1 VIPVRGG
8 VYMLSAGGGNLAVFI
23 GADGTVV
30 VDADTGDRND
40 EILGTILA
48 LPTGEGVGTGPEGV
62 TAENPTSG
70 VGSPG
75 SIDPAL
81 RFLVNTHWH
90 FDHTGGNEGFARA
103 GATIIAHEG
112 VAALLAENQVMAA
125 LGGREVPAAP
135 PPARPEI
142 TFSERLNLA
151 WNGDLLHVVHM
162 PGAHSNGDAI
172 VHFRDANVVHMGDL
186 FFNGSYPFIDVDFGG
201 NLSGMVDA
209 VQEVLD
215 HTDEATLF
223 IPGHGPLA
231 YRMDLE
237 AYGEM
242 LRTVRDRVQR
252 LIDLGRTR
260 EEVQAAKPTADLDV
274 VWGGMGGFT
283 DPDFWVGLVYD
294 GMVKARSGG

>member
-1 VIPVRGG
+1 
-8 VYMLSAGGGNLAVFI
+8 MLSAGGGNLAVFL
-23 GADGTVV
+23 GPDGTLV
-30 VDADTGDRND
+30 VDADTGDRSE
-40 EILGTILA
+40 EILDAIRTLA
-48 LPTGEGVGTGPEGV
+48 AAEGPTTAPEGV
-62 TAENPTSG
+62 VAETPAGT
-70 VGSPG
+70 VDAPG
-75 SIDPAL
+75 SIDPTL

-90 FDHTGGNEGFARA
+90 FDHTGGNEAFAGA

-112 VAALLAENQVMAA
+112 VAALMSEDRVMAA
-125 LGGREVPAAP
+125 LGGRVVPAS
-135 PPARPEI
+135 PPAGRPEI
-142 TFSERLNLA
+142 TFSDRLNLV
-151 WNGDLLHVVHM
+151 WNGDLVHLVHM
-162 PGAHSNGDAI
+162 PGAHSGGDAI
-172 VHFRDANVVHMGDL
+172 AHFRDANVVHMGDL

-209 VQEVLD
+209 IQEVLA

-260 EEVQAAKPTADLDV
+260 EEIQAAKPTADLDV
-274 VWGGMGGFT
+274 VWGGRGGFT
-283 DPDFWVGLVYD
+283 DADFWVGLVYD